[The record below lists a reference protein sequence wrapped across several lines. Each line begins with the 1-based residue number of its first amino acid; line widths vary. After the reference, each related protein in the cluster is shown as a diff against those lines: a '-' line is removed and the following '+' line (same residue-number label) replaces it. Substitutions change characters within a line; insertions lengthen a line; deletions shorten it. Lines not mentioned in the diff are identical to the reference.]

1 MEYGKTIT
9 LDVAFDEAVPRVKA
23 AFKEQGFG
31 ILTEIDIKATLKEK
45 IDAEVDP
52 YIILG
57 ACNPQLA
64 HRALQI
70 EPEIGLLLP
79 CNVVVRQ
86 SGGKVLVHALDPA
99 LMVSIPGRPE
109 LQSIADD
116 AAARVTRERRMND
129 FSIRHSRSF
138 R

>member
-1 MEYGKTIT
+1 MEYGKTIM
-9 LDVAFDEAVPRVKA
+9 LEMPFEDAVPGVKA

-45 IDAEVDP
+45 IDVDVDP

-57 ACNPQLA
+57 ACNPDLA
-64 HRALQI
+64 RRALEI

-86 SGGKVLVHALDPA
+86 SEGRVLVHALDPA
-99 LMVSIPGRPE
+99 VMVSIPERPE
-109 LQSIADD
+109 LQGIADE
-116 AAARVTRERRMND
+116 AGARVAGALDTLGGR
-129 FSIRHSRSF
+129 
-138 R
+138 

>member
-1 MEYGKTIT
+1 MEYGRKISM
-9 LDVAFDEAVPRVKA
+9 DGSFDDAVPRVKA

-45 IDAEVDP
+45 IDADVDP

-57 ACNPQLA
+57 ACNPDLA
-64 HRALQI
+64 NRALAI

-86 SGGKVLVHALDPA
+86 SDGRVLVHALDPA
-99 LMVSIPGRPE
+99 VMVSIPGRPE
-109 LQSIADD
+109 LQGIADE
-116 AAARVTRERRMND
+116 AGARIARALDSLCAR
-129 FSIRHSRSF
+129 
-138 R
+138 

>member
-9 LDVAFDEAVPRVKA
+9 LDVPFEDAVPRVKA

-31 ILTEIDIKATLKEK
+31 ILTEIDVKATLKEK
-45 IDAEVDP
+45 IDADVDP

-57 ACNPQLA
+57 ACNPELA
-64 HRALQI
+64 RRALEI
-70 EPEIGLLLP
+70 EPQIGLLLP

-86 SGGKVLVHALDPA
+86 SEGKVLVHALDPG

-109 LQSIADD
+109 LQGIADE
-116 AAARVTRERRMND
+116 AGAQVTSALDTLSGR
-129 FSIRHSRSF
+129 
-138 R
+138 

>member
-1 MEYGKTIT
+1 M
-9 LDVAFDEAVPRVKA
+9 KA

-45 IDAEVDP
+45 IDADVAS

-57 ACNPQLA
+57 ACNPELA
-64 HRALQI
+64 RRALAI

-86 SGGKVLVHALDPA
+86 SEGKVLVHALDPEV
-99 LMVSIPGRPE
+99 MVSIPGRPE
-109 LQSIADD
+109 LQGIADE
-116 AAARVTRERRMND
+116 AGARVTSALETL
-129 FSIRHSRSF
+129 SGP
-138 R
+138 

>member
-9 LDVAFDEAVPRVKA
+9 LDVPFEDAVSRVRA

-31 ILTEIDIKATLKEK
+31 ILTEIDVKATLKEK
-45 IDAEVDP
+45 IDADVDP

-57 ACNPQLA
+57 ACNPELA
-64 HRALQI
+64 KRALEI

-86 SGGKVLVHALDPA
+86 SEGRVLVHALDPGV
-99 LMVSIPGRPE
+99 MVSIPGQPE
-109 LQSIADD
+109 LKGIADD
-116 AAARVTRERRMND
+116 AGARVTSALDTLRGR
-129 FSIRHSRSF
+129 
-138 R
+138 